1 MVDSKYDRYNLNIRL
16 INNKYKE
23 RNMDENDLFTKSVS
37 VWTLYNGIS
46 QCNAVIDEELFC
58 NDFFVRLVPTD
69 SPVYS
74 VAS

>member
-1 MVDSKYDRYNLNIRL
+1 MMRSVRL
-16 INNKYKE
+16 IYNKNIEGEIWMKMIYLQ
-23 RNMDENDLFTKSVS
+23 RSIS

-69 SPVYS
+69 IPVYS

>member
-1 MVDSKYDRYNLNIRL
+1 
-16 INNKYKE
+16 
-23 RNMDENDLFTKSVS
+23 MDENDLFTKSVS

-69 SPVYS
+69 IPVYS